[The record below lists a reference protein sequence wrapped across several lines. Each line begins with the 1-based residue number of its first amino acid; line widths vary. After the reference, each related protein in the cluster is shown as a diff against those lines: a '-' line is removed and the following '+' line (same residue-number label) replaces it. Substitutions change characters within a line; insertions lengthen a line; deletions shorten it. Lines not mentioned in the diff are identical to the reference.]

1 MFWVYILSPLAA
13 VLLLLA
19 FVNWRT
25 KQRYKKYN
33 QKYELEEHVS
43 DQNKINNAAAW
54 NSSQQNHHSG
64 GGGGGF

>member
-43 DQNKINNAAAW
+43 DQNKINNATAW

-64 GGGGGF
+64 GSGGGF